1 MNKTER
7 MKLTPTLSYIC
18 CLFFLSSNL
27 GFPPVL
33 QTRLYVG
40 ATSTTCTAI
49 VFIFIFVLLNCP
61 KISLVDCNRIDINL
75 FSILSQCQWAANDAD
90 VLYIFLCENQL
101 HSTVEL
107 WIVDQVETLTKAKE
121 LNPWVRCAMFILN
134 LCLDI
139 FSWLQNSLF
148 KKLFGSAFG
157 QPMHWRWCSTYYI
170 PAHMYRHK
178 YIPLWI
184 SLHCT

>member
-1 MNKTER
+1 MNYQHYSEENREDEIDTNSF
-7 MKLTPTLSYIC
+7 LHLLPFL
-18 CLFFLSSNL
+18 FLSSNL

-107 WIVDQVETLTKAKE
+107 
-121 LNPWVRCAMFILN
+121 
-134 LCLDI
+134 
-139 FSWLQNSLF
+139 
-148 KKLFGSAFG
+148 
-157 QPMHWRWCSTYYI
+157 
-170 PAHMYRHK
+170 
-178 YIPLWI
+178 
-184 SLHCT
+184 

>member
-1 MNKTER
+1 MSPN
-7 MKLTPTLSYIC
+7 
-18 CLFFLSSNL
+18 SSEW
-27 GFPPVL
+27 P
-33 QTRLYVG
+33 
-40 ATSTTCTAI
+40 
-49 VFIFIFVLLNCP
+49 
-61 KISLVDCNRIDINL
+61 
-75 FSILSQCQWAANDAD
+75 ANDAD

-148 KKLFGSAFG
+148 KKLFGSMSMASQCIDADVVHIFLHTCIVTNIFLCEYHCIALKNQIWITCINKG
-157 QPMHWRWCSTYYI
+157 KSSTDALVI
-170 PAHMYRHK
+170 MTLEKRVLK
-178 YIPLWI
+178 I
-184 SLHCT
+184 SERDFLFCQTI